1 MRDTSKTQFADHSIV
16 QIGPNDEYRI
26 QVFYHNL
33 PAVSTTPNLV
43 GRTSWICLEVMQY
56 ILYIVGESLFTSYML
71 SSLLSSCHQC
81 APSPAG
87 WRPLP
92 AQTPKTALLAKQEI
106 QTALRRADS
115 CTRVPANATAI
126 RAATCAL
133 LRSKARLAC
142 TLCPLVRRATSA
154 NTKGVTALPLMS

>member
-1 MRDTSKTQFADHSIV
+1 MINTAS
-16 QIGPNDEYRI
+16 EY
-26 QVFYHNL
+26 
-33 PAVSTTPNLV
+33 STTTCRLCQPSPLN
-43 GRTSWICLEVMQY
+43 QQD
-56 ILYIVGESLFTSYML
+56 ILDLSRHHATHTIYCDKSLFTPYML
-71 SSLLSSCHQC
+71 NSRSSSRHQC
-81 APSPAG
+81 APSPAD

-92 AQTPKTALLAKQEI
+92 AQTRKAALLVKQKI
-106 QTALRRADS
+106 QTAPRRVDS

-142 TLCPLVRRATSA
+142 TLRPLVRRATSA